1 MSKKLYIIILIL
13 VTSVATKAQ
22 TTEIN
27 PMIGWRYIFYD
38 TIPLKI
44 NSLRSFEFPADKK
57 YDYRFHIENFDQILP
72 CQLTTVVKDL
82 QGAIIFQRTD
92 TLTNKWISW
101 SEINLPH
108 STTYEIELFLSEHPE
123 KKATQSSTQV
133 IFALIRRLDFD

>member
-1 MSKKLYIIILIL
+1 MLILI
-13 VTSVATKAQ
+13 TTITTKAQ

-57 YDYRFHIENFDQILP
+57 YDYRLHIENIDQNLP

-82 QGAIIFQRTD
+82 QGSIIFQRTD

-101 SEINLPH
+101 SEMNLPH
-108 STTYEIELFLSEHPE
+108 STTYEIELFLSEHPD
-123 KKATQSSTQV
+123 KKTAQSSTKV